1 MALAGVDVAETLVG
15 WLAFFSFLVGVA
27 ALQALNRLLLLFAEA
42 MPNTWSSAGQRREL
56 QARDLAAKSNLMAD
70 GGQELAF
77 REKIRGNDA
86 TDPKPHASSG
96 RQSAGISKH

>member
-1 MALAGVDVAETLVG
+1 
-15 WLAFFSFLVGVA
+15 
-27 ALQALNRLLLLFAEA
+27 

-86 TDPKPHASSG
+86 IDPKPHTSSG
-96 RQSAGISKH
+96 

>member
-1 MALAGVDVAETLVG
+1 
-15 WLAFFSFLVGVA
+15 
-27 ALQALNRLLLLFAEA
+27 

-86 TDPKPHASSG
+86 TATHELRLTKRRDVRALTK
-96 RQSAGISKH
+96 